1 MNPLNLK
8 QLFAALLMLC
18 TLMGAAVVAAESD
31 TDSHRK
37 VIVVKDGDIEK
48 TIDLNVESGEIIVR
62 SNESGDEDKVT
73 IQLGSFLGESILKE
87 IASELEKEGVNIDG
101 KIVIESDAE
110 KQREKEQER
119 RSESEQEGRVVYK
132 EGGNIFTNS
141 IGDFLEALVA
151 VVAIVLIFGM
161 PVLIV
166 GVVMYGRYKR
176 RELINKSIDKM
187 LESGQEIP
195 AEIFQEATGK
205 DEKSTLSKGVML
217 IAIGLGLMGFL
228 GAVAGEVGAVG
239 LIPALIGA
247 AHLFI
252 WKTEQA
258 QQKDDNSQSA

>member
-18 TLMGAAVVAAESD
+18 TLMGAAVVAADSEA
-31 TDSHRK
+31 DSHRK
-37 VIVVKDGDIEK
+37 VIVVKDGDVEK

-62 SNESGDEDKVT
+62 SSENGDDEKVT

-87 IASELEKEGVNIDG
+87 IASELEKEGVEIDG
-101 KIVIESDAE
+101 KIVINSDKGESSDS
-110 KQREKEQER
+110 EKEA
-119 RSESEQEGRVVYK
+119 RVVYK
-132 EGGNIFTNS
+132 ESGNVFTNS

-151 VVAIVLIFGM
+151 VVAIILIFGM

-252 WKTEQA
+252 WRTEQA